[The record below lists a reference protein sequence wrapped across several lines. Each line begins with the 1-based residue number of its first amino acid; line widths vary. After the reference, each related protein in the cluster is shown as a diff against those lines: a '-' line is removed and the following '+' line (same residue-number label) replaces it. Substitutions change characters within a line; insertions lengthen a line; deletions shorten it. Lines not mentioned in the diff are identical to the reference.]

1 MACFRIMCII
11 LHMYLDLWNFNANTI
26 LDFWTG
32 NIEILHGVITAFSEV
47 QYLSDSFT
55 SAAGC

>member
-1 MACFRIMCII
+1 
-11 LHMYLDLWNFNANTI
+11 MYLDLWYFNANTI
-26 LDFWTG
+26 LNFWTS